1 MGDALLKQVMVQLS
15 RRSWGSNTVWAKRFA
30 LLRDPRIARA
40 FGAMAASPGSPHT
53 ILSLARAASLGRSG
67 FMARFTTVVGETPMT
82 VLRDLRMRQAA
93 QYLGT
98 TDLAIEQTADLVG
111 YASRSSFVRTFRR
124 SFQAEPS
131 EYRAQSRE
139 LSPRP
144 REAG

>member
-1 MGDALLKQVMVQLS
+1 
-15 RRSWGSNTVWAKRFA
+15 
-30 LLRDPRIARA
+30 
-40 FGAMAASPGSPHT
+40 MAASPGSPHT

-98 TDLAIEQTADLVG
+98 TDLAIEQIADLVG

-131 EYRAQSRE
+131 EYRAQLRERVPCRPLGMPSATSRRGE
-139 LSPRP
+139 SLGRL
-144 REAG
+144 

>member
-1 MGDALLKQVMVQLS
+1 
-15 RRSWGSNTVWAKRFA
+15 
-30 LLRDPRIARA
+30 
-40 FGAMAASPGSPHT
+40 
-53 ILSLARAASLGRSG
+53 
-67 FMARFTTVVGETPMT
+67 

-98 TDLAIEQTADLVG
+98 TDLAIEQIADLVG

-139 LSPRP
+139 RSPRR